1 MMDEISWRPST
12 RVPDPA
18 VRELDPRFA
27 HYRLAHAK
35 VERLGGGLRWA
46 EGPAWFADGRFL
58 LFTDLP
64 NDRIMRWDETTG
76 VMGVFRQPAAQAN
89 GMTRDRQGRLLICE
103 HGGRRVTRT
112 EYDGSI
118 TVLADSFEGQPL
130 NSPNDIVVK
139 SDDSIWFTDPP
150 FGLISDYMGRQGT
163 PSLPANL
170 YRLDKSGTLH
180 CVAED
185 LEGPNGLAFSPDERT
200 LYLVES
206 RARPRRIVSYS
217 VDEEGQVSN
226 RRELI
231 DAGTG
236 LPDGLRIDVD
246 GNLWCGWGAS
256 EPGLDGVRIFAPDGT
271 PIGHI
276 DLPERCANLCFGG
289 PRGNR
294 LLMASTTSL
303 YSLFVNTRGA

>member
-1 MMDEISWRPST
+1 MDDIDWRPST

-35 VERLGGGLRWA
+35 VERLGGGFRWA
-46 EGPAWFADGRFL
+46 EGPAWFADGRYA

-64 NDRIMRWDETTG
+64 NDRIMRWDEATG
-76 VMGVFRQPAAQAN
+76 VIGVFRQPSNQAN
-89 GMTRDRQGRLLICE
+89 GMTRDLHGRLLVCE

-118 TVLADSFEGQPL
+118 TVLADNFAGKPL

-150 FGLISDYMGRQGT
+150 FGLVSDYMGRQGT
-163 PSLPANL
+163 AELPAHVYCL
-170 YRLDKSGTLH
+170 TPDGVLH
-180 CVAED
+180 CVAESI
-185 LEGPNGLAFSPDERT
+185 EGPNGLAFSPDEKT

-206 RARPRRIVSYS
+206 RARPRRIVAYT
-217 VDEEGQVSN
+217 VDNQNQLSE
-226 RRELI
+226 RRVLI
-231 DAGTG
+231 DAGEG
-236 LPDGLRIDVD
+236 LPDGIRIDVD
-246 GNLWCGWGAS
+246 GNLWCGWGAL

-289 PRGNR
+289 PRRNR

-303 YSLFVNTRGA
+303 YSLFVNTRGV